1 MSADI
6 GAIMQF
12 LQRQMALVPPAYS
25 VVTSAPTSKP
35 SPKQPKLGQKL
46 VQPVN
51 PLETEKLA
59 ILSQVPLNHLIM
71 LGLED

>member
-25 VVTSAPTSKP
+25 AVTSPPISKS
-35 SPKQPKLGQKL
+35 SPNPPKLGQKL

-51 PLETEKLA
+51 PLEIEKLA
-59 ILSQVPLNHLIM
+59 IHSQVGICV
-71 LGLED
+71 GA

>member
-1 MSADI
+1 MSTDI

-25 VVTSAPTSKP
+25 VVTSPPESLPNA
-35 SPKQPKLGQKL
+35 PKLGQKL

-51 PLETEKLA
+51 PLETERAA
-59 ILSQVPLNHLIM
+59 IQSQVPLNH
-71 LGLED
+71 